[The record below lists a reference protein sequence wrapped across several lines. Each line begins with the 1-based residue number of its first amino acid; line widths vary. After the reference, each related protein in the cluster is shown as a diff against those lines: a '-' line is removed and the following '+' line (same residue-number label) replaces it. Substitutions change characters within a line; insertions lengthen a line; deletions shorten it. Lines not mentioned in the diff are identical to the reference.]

1 MTTSINLFRSVL
13 YVPCSNLRAIEKI
26 KMLPTDCIIFDLE
39 DSVLP
44 EQKIQARSTICDIL
58 KNRKN
63 EFCDKYIVV
72 RVNGINTVWGV
83 DDLEAI
89 YELNP
94 DAILLPK
101 VESKDDLRYIFE
113 NFIEINKSGVNFW
126 AMIETPLSIINL
138 ESLAKHKCDLKAFV
152 VGTNDLLETMGLKGS
167 EERKELLYAISKVT
181 MISKAFNIISIDG
194 VFNNFKDKI
203 GLEKECLQGKN
214 FGFDGKTLIHPAQIE
229 IANKVFSP
237 SENEIKEAYEIIEC
251 FKINSKEG
259 SGVAVYKG
267 RIIEDLHVRA
277 AKKLIS
283 FDSIIK
289 SNLKGDN

>member
-13 YVPCSNLRAIEKI
+13 YVPCSNLRAIEKVKKI
-26 KMLPTDCIIFDLE
+26 KVDCIIFDLE

-63 EFCDKYIVV
+63 EFLNKYVVV

-94 DAILLPK
+94 DSILLPK
-101 VESKDDLRYIFE
+101 VESEDDLRFISE
-113 NFIEINKSGVNFW
+113 NFVEINKSNVNFW

-138 ESLAKHKCDLKAFV
+138 EELAKHKCGLKAFV

-167 EERKELLYAISKVT
+167 EERNELFYALSKVIMT
-181 MISKAFNIISIDG
+181 SKAFNIISIDG
-194 VFNNFKDKI
+194 VFNNFK
-203 GLEKECLQGKN
+203 
-214 FGFDGKTLIHPAQIE
+214 
-229 IANKVFSP
+229 V
-237 SENEIKEAYEIIEC
+237 
-251 FKINSKEG
+251 
-259 SGVAVYKG
+259 
-267 RIIEDLHVRA
+267 
-277 AKKLIS
+277 
-283 FDSIIK
+283 
-289 SNLKGDN
+289 